1 MVGSV
6 RIAAASYT
14 RRCERLVASGG
25 WEDWTHPL
33 SKGASGTCPP
43 KCPSSGKY
51 PGPHLIYG
59 SRGHY
64 QSTFQAASRSI
75 LPLLHSSP
83 VCPTQTNSA
92 TCAWK
97 DCIYASTA
105 LLIITGHYITNIRNA
120 HLLQF
125 VHWKSQ
131 QCNKVTRR
139 ETNDCRVECTD
150 DADRKHSYPL
160 VQTCHYIAR
169 QHQRVSNT
177 EKHSPSSSGRAR
189 STNF

>member
-1 MVGSV
+1 VV
-6 RIAAASYT
+6 KTILHKIAIV
-14 RRCERLVASGG
+14 C
-25 WEDWTHPL
+25 
-33 SKGASGTCPP
+33 
-43 KCPSSGKY
+43 
-51 PGPHLIYG
+51 
-59 SRGHY
+59 SR
-64 QSTFQAASRSI
+64 AASRSVQ
-75 LPLLHSSP
+75 PYLHSSP

-92 TCAWK
+92 TCAGK

-105 LLIITGHYITNIRNA
+105 LARSMRPILSLARKYLSCNVYCKLLIITGHYITNIRNA

-131 QCNKVTRR
+131 QFNKVTRR

-177 EKHSPSSSGRAR
+177 EKHSPSSSGRAG